1 MFAVITDL
9 TPKKNLTEAYGFSQ
23 QITNVAWIIGPLA
36 GGYMFSHLG
45 FTYLIGVTIITGAL
59 CLILTAAFLRDSFK
73 ADKEVTNFSAIL
85 LFKKDIALTTYTVLA
100 MLVFIV
106 YVQIVDIYPVFIVE
120 RLGFN
125 TTQYG
130 ILLMFNAILLVIFQ
144 YPVTHWVNRRL
155 GDKNALIYGAVL
167 FTIGYLSLSWITSYS
182 LSYIFVIVV
191 TAAELLFIPSM
202 SSIVGKLAEPEQR
215 GRYMGLLG
223 TGTGL
228 GIAIGPLLGGALY
241 DFSHGTSLL
250 LWVPLALLTIIAVFG
265 FLRLFSVYKG
275 RLQ

>member
-1 MFAVITDL
+1 M
-9 TPKKNLTEAYGFSQ
+9 
-23 QITNVAWIIGPLA
+23 
-36 GGYMFSHLG
+36 
-45 FTYLIGVTIITGAL
+45 
-59 CLILTAAFLRDSFK
+59 
-73 ADKEVTNFSAIL
+73 TNFSVIL

-120 RLGFN
+120 RLAFT

-144 YPVTHWVNRRL
+144 YPVTRWVNRRL

-167 FTIGYLSLSWITSYS
+167 FTIGYLSLSWITGYG
-182 LSYIFVIVV
+182 LSYIYVTVV

-241 DFSHGTSLL
+241 DFSRGASLI
-250 LWVPLALLTIIAVFG
+250 LWVPLALLTFFAVLG
-265 FLRLFSVYKG
+265 FLRWFSVYKG
-275 RLQ
+275 RLE